1 MPEKSIILLQP
12 KPELAEAA
20 ADYYRRN
27 WTFLAPYEP
36 LREMDFFTVAH
47 QRQILEGEACAWS
60 QRTAYRFYLSL
71 STEPERIIGMI
82 GLSSIVWGAFRSAF
96 LGYKLDQEHRNC
108 GYMTWAVDQ
117 VVQFAFSNIGLHR
130 IEANVMPRNTPS
142 LRVLEKNGFS
152 SEGLAQHYLSIHGV
166 WEDHIHMVR
175 LNYAMHGPGD
185 TALLP

>member
-1 MPEKSIILLQP
+1 
-12 KPELAEAA
+12 
-20 ADYYRRN
+20 
-27 WTFLAPYEP
+27 
-36 LREMDFFTVAH
+36 
-47 QRQILEGEACAWS
+47 
-60 QRTAYRFYLSL
+60 
-71 STEPERIIGMI
+71 
-82 GLSSIVWGAFRSAF
+82 
-96 LGYKLDQEHRNC
+96 
-108 GYMTWAVDQ
+108 MTWAVDQ

-152 SEGLAQHYLSIHGV
+152 SEGLAKHYLSIHGV